1 MAALCEACFGGLGER
16 GPKRKQPQVQGRR
29 WLGCTV
35 ENSVVSFGWVARN
48 CHRVGQQRRLHPHR
62 QWGRSPGGVSGKAVG
77 GLRGAEGPVQER
89 GGRWAGGG
97 GQEPDPGSAVHPLT
111 WDGSEEPG
119 TEQPLPL
126 WAPPGSGAVRVGAAQ
141 STGHSSFA
149 GDVIKS
155 VL

>member
-1 MAALCEACFGGLGER
+1 MGSE
-16 GPKRKQPQVQGRR
+16 
-29 WLGCTV
+29 
-35 ENSVVSFGWVARN
+35 
-48 CHRVGQQRRLHPHR
+48 
-62 QWGRSPGGVSGKAVG
+62 PGGRVREG
-77 GLRGAEGPVQER
+77 GGRVEGSRGPVQER